1 MSAAPPVAAPGAAY
15 ELVRVAGGAW
25 SVRARAEGET
35 FHPGIGP
42 AAEAE
47 AVYLRPLRLV
57 QRLRATAH
65 ELVVWDVGLGAAAN
79 VLTLLRAV
87 RDLTTPLRVV
97 SFDRT
102 LAALVFAR
110 GHARRLGYFTGY
122 ETAVERVLETREVRF
137 DNGRQPVHWSVEVA
151 DFPTWLASPRAAEV
165 PAPHAI
171 LYDAFSPARNP
182 DMWTLPLFRR
192 LHARLDPRR
201 PCALATYSRAT
212 LVRVTLLVAGFFV
225 GVGQASGAKEET
237 TVAANDPRLLAA
249 PLDRRWLARARRS
262 NSAEP
267 LAGPRYLQ
275 ARLSPATLERL
286 ERHPQWVGGSASSPT
301 LPAPAP

>member
-1 MSAAPPVAAPGAAY
+1 MKGGATARSDAAGY

-47 AVYLRPLRLV
+47 AVYLRPLRLGE
-57 QRLRATAH
+57 RMRGHAG
-65 ELVVWDVGLGAAAN
+65 EFVVWDVGLGAAAN
-79 VLTLLRAV
+79 VLTLLRAT
-87 RDLTTPLRVV
+87 RELTTPLRVV

-102 LAALVFAR
+102 LGALDFAR
-110 GHARRLGYFTGY
+110 RHGAELGYLAGY
-122 ETAVERVLETREVRF
+122 EAVVERLLAARQVRF
-137 DNGRQPVHWSVEVA
+137 FNGRQPVDWSVVVA
-151 DFPTWLASPRAAEV
+151 DFPTWLAEPQAAGV
-165 PAPHAI
+165 PPPHAI

-192 LHARLDPRR
+192 LRAALAPAR

-212 LVRVTLLVAGFFV
+212 LVRATLLVAGFYV
-225 GVGQASGAKEET
+225 GVGEATGEKEET
-237 TVAANDPRLLAA
+237 TLAANDLALIPR

-262 NSAEP
+262 TSAEP
-267 LAGPRYLQ
+267 LAGPRYVQ
-275 ARLSPATLERL
+275 ARLSAATLEHL
-286 ERHPQWVGGSASSPT
+286 ERHPQFQAG
-301 LPAPAP
+301 